1 MFVCVLP
8 TEQATPNGLGPGTK
22 ARFCHG
28 EPFRGEE
35 SAVRHEQGSET
46 SGRAERG
53 QRRITPGAKN
63 SGFDAMR
70 RCDLLR
76 LGWVFFPWKRCGL
89 IFLFC
94 LSFFL
99 PCVFLLGCDVIK
111 SACFFSRTNGCFF
124 FELMADKISSNE
136 PVPKMYPSSLF
147 SKILFPRLPLLI

>member
-63 SGFDAMR
+63 SGFDGFDAI
-70 RCDLLR
+70 CC
-76 LGWVFFPWKRCGL
+76 GWVTPFFFPMEKVW
-89 IFLFC
+89 ID
-94 LSFFL
+94 FFVL
-99 PCVFLLGCDVIK
+99 PQ
-111 SACFFSRTNGCFF
+111 FFPSLRFF
-124 FELMADKISSNE
+124 VGM
-136 PVPKMYPSSLF
+136 
-147 SKILFPRLPLLI
+147 